1 MLIKDYTENCLK
13 FAKETKKW
21 ESLNQYSYYL
31 TNGFSWNE
39 TCDGNGGGL
48 DVSWAFNM
56 PDNEI
61 KKLAPQKFVDLIHE
75 EIITAIDN
83 DLSADQIG
91 ELVDML
97 VNVPP
102 PIEAGVRSHSKARA
116 SASRVSIVFQRL
128 SNLGR

>member
-21 ESLNQYSYYL
+21 EFLNQYSYYL

-61 KKLAPQKFVDLIHE
+61 KELAPQKFVDLIHE

-83 DLSADQIG
+83 DLSADEIG

-97 VNVPP
+97 L
-102 PIEAGVRSHSKARA
+102 K
-116 SASRVSIVFQRL
+116 
-128 SNLGR
+128 

>member
-21 ESLNQYSYYL
+21 KSLNPYHYYL
-31 TNGFSWNE
+31 TNGFYWNE

-56 PDNEI
+56 PNSEI

-75 EIITAIDN
+75 EIAIAIDN
-83 DLSADQIG
+83 DLSADEIG
-91 ELVDML
+91 ELIDIL
-97 VNVPP
+97 L
-102 PIEAGVRSHSKARA
+102 K
-116 SASRVSIVFQRL
+116 
-128 SNLGR
+128 

>member
-13 FAKETKKW
+13 FAKETK
-21 ESLNQYSYYL
+21 SLNPYRYYL

-56 PDNEI
+56 PNNEI
-61 KKLAPQKFVDLIHE
+61 KKLAPQKFVDLIHA

-83 DLSADQIG
+83 DLSADEIG

-97 VNVPP
+97 L
-102 PIEAGVRSHSKARA
+102 K
-116 SASRVSIVFQRL
+116 
-128 SNLGR
+128 

>member
-39 TCDGNGGGL
+39 TCDRNGGGL

-83 DLSADQIG
+83 DLSADEIG

-97 VNVPP
+97 L
-102 PIEAGVRSHSKARA
+102 K
-116 SASRVSIVFQRL
+116 
-128 SNLGR
+128 

>member
-1 MLIKDYTENCLK
+1 MLIKDYTENCIK
-13 FAKETKKW
+13 FAEETKCK
-21 ESLNQYSYYL
+21 SLNPYCYYL
-31 TNGFSWNE
+31 TDGFSWNE

-56 PDNEI
+56 PNNEI

-83 DLSADQIG
+83 DLSADEIG

-97 VNVPP
+97 L
-102 PIEAGVRSHSKARA
+102 K
-116 SASRVSIVFQRL
+116 
-128 SNLGR
+128 